1 VGSETVT
8 TESSVAL
15 RALEKKAIRGVVWSI
30 LEYGSGMGLR
40 VVSSLV
46 LTRLLAPVYFGE
58 MTLVTTLIVGINL
71 LSDFGLAPSVIQSKQ
86 GDDPDF
92 LNTAWTIQVLRGI
105 GLWVV
110 AIAISWPMAI
120 FYHDPQLKLLLP
132 VLALSTLISSFNS
145 TNLLTLSRHLGVR
158 RLFAIDGSTAVV
170 SLMATII
177 WAYFRPS
184 VWAIVFGQ
192 IVSMIFRLVV
202 SHIPALT
209 PGIRNS
215 FCWDKK
221 SLHSIVHFGKW
232 ILIGTAFFFF
242 ASQADRLVL
251 GKLISMAL
259 LGVYGLAYQLSD
271 VPRQIILALGGRV
284 AYPFISKLIDMTM
297 EEFRAKFLHYRFYI
311 LFLGAVL
318 LSLMVVWGHLIILF
332 LYDRRYHDA
341 AWMIPILAVGLWHT
355 LLYQTTAPVLFALGK
370 PRYNAIGNA
379 CYCMAILVFLPIAF
393 HFWGMRGAVI
403 AVAAGD
409 LPLYLVVQTG
419 ATREGVKPLQ
429 QDLQMTGIFV
439 SLLAICFFI
448 RHLLA

>member
-1 VGSETVT
+1 MGLETVT

-15 RALEKKAIRGVVWSI
+15 RALEKKAIRASVWSI
-30 LEYGSGMGLR
+30 LEYGSNMGLR
-40 VVSSLV
+40 IVSSLV
-46 LTRLLAPVYFGE
+46 LTRLLAPAYFGE
-58 MTLVTTLIVGINL
+58 ITLVMTLIVGINL
-71 LSDFGLAPSVIQSKQ
+71 LSDFGLAPSVIQSPQ

-105 GLWVV
+105 GLWL
-110 AIAISWPMAI
+110 IAIVITLPMAI

-132 VLALSTLISSFNS
+132 ILALSTLISSFNS

-170 SLMATII
+170 SLVVTII
-177 WAYFRPS
+177 WAYFWPS
-184 VWAIVFGQ
+184 VWAIVAGQ
-192 IVSMIFRLVV
+192 IVSTTFRLIV

-209 PGIRNS
+209 PGIRNT

-232 ILIGTAFFFF
+232 ILVGTAFFFF
-242 ASQADRLVL
+242 ASQADRLIL
-251 GKLISMAL
+251 GRLISLTL

-284 AYPFISKLIDMTM
+284 AYPFISKLIHMTM
-297 EEFRAKFLHYRFYI
+297 EEFRAKYLYYRFYT
-311 LFLGAVL
+311 LLLGSVL
-318 LSLMVVWGHLIILF
+318 LSLMVVWGNLIILL
-332 LYDRRYHDA
+332 LYDRRYHQA

-379 CYCMAILVFLPIAF
+379 GYCIAMLVGLPLAF
-393 HFWGMRGAVI
+393 HFWGMTGAVI

-419 ATREGVKPLQ
+419 ATREGVKPLR
-429 QDLQMTGIFV
+429 QDLQMTGIFIAV
-439 SLLAICFFI
+439 LGGCFFI
-448 RHLLA
+448 RHFFS

>member
-1 VGSETVT
+1 MGSEIVT
-8 TESSVAL
+8 TESPAVL

-30 LEYGSGMGLR
+30 LEYGSNMGLR

-46 LTRLLAPVYFGE
+46 LTRLLAPMYFGE
-58 MTLVTTLIVGINL
+58 ITLVMTLIVGINL
-71 LSDFGLAPSVIQSKQ
+71 LSDFGLAPSVIQSPQ

-92 LNTAWTIQVLRGI
+92 LNTAWTIQVIRGI
-105 GLWVV
+105 GLWL
-110 AIAISWPMAI
+110 IALVITWPMAI

-170 SLMATII
+170 SLIVTIV
-177 WAYFRPS
+177 WAYLWPS

-192 IVSMIFRLVV
+192 IISTIFRLVV
-202 SHIPALT
+202 SHIPKLT
-209 PGIRNS
+209 PGIRNT

-242 ASQADRLVL
+242 ASQADRLIL
-251 GKLISMAL
+251 GRLISLAL

-284 AYPFISKLIDMTM
+284 AYPFISKLIHMTM
-297 EEFRAKFLHYRFYI
+297 EEFRAKFLHYRFYT
-311 LFLGAVL
+311 LLLGAAL
-318 LSLMVVWGHLIILF
+318 LSVMVVWGHLIVLF
-332 LYDRRYHDA
+332 LYDRRYQDA

-370 PRYNAIGNA
+370 PRYNAVGNA
-379 CYCMAILVFLPIAF
+379 AYCMTMLVGLPLAF
-393 HFWGMRGAVI
+393 HFWGMTGAVVAI
-403 AVAAGD
+403 AAGD

-419 ATREGVKPLQ
+419 ATREGVKPLR
-429 QDLQMTGIFV
+429 QDLQLTSIFV

-448 RHLLA
+448 RHLFS